1 MADIKTMT
9 QEIIDLNVD
18 LKESMLEGNNPE
30 VVKVVEKIVEKIIEV
45 EKKVDKKVLHKHKP
59 LTSPW
64 GGNDKGNLGNIK
76 AYPVSY

>member
-30 VVKVVEKIVEKIIEV
+30 VVKVLEKIVEKLDEIV
-45 EKKVDKKVLHKHKP
+45 EK
-59 LTSPW
+59 
-64 GGNDKGNLGNIK
+64 IQ
-76 AYPVSY
+76 